1 MRLSFSGLW
10 RHRDFLT
17 LWTGQTISQ
26 FGSQVGAGAL
36 RYTAILMLGVTPV
49 QLSLLAAAQILPV
62 LILGLLVGVWVDR
75 RRRRPLL
82 IAADVGRGLLL
93 LSVPLAALLGMLRAE
108 QLYLVAAL
116 AGALSIV
123 FDVAYQSFLPTLV
136 RRDQLLEGNS
146 KLGVSESLAEIAG
159 PPSGGLLVQLV
170 GGPLAV
176 ALDALSFFAS
186 ALSIWS
192 IRTPEPRPAAQ
203 ERQRVLPEVAEGLRA
218 TLHHPLL
225 RPLLGIALTHSLA
238 GGIIGTLYDLY
249 LLRELGLAPAL
260 IGLTVAVGGV
270 SSLAGAFVASRLGAR
285 FGIGPTMGIVLA
297 VGALDAQLIPLAH
310 GPWALGML
318 LLSQAGD
325 IAHTVFVLNALS
337 LRQAAVPPHLLGRVN
352 ASFQVLSTG
361 ALLIGTLL
369 AGLLAERLGLRLAI
383 AVGTLGFATACL
395 WVFGSPLWRV
405 RQTPEALEPEPAGQE
420 AGAAA

>member
-26 FGSQVGAGAL
+26 LGSHVGAGAL
-36 RYTAILMLGVTPV
+36 RYTAILVLGATPV

-75 RRRRPLL
+75 RHRRPLL

-93 LSVPLAALLGMLRAE
+93 LSVPAAALLGVLRAE
-108 QLYLVAAL
+108 QLYVVAAL
-116 AGALSIV
+116 AGALSIL

-192 IRTPEPRPAAQ
+192 IRAPEPKPVGQAR
-203 ERQRVLPEVAEGLRA
+203 RRVLPDVAEGLRA
-218 TLHHPLL
+218 ALHHPLL
-225 RPLLGIALTHSLA
+225 RPLLGIAVTQGVA

-270 SSLAGAFVASRLGAR
+270 SSLAGAFVAGRLSAR
-285 FGIGPTMGIVLA
+285 FGLGPTMGIALA
-297 VGALDAQLIPLAH
+297 LGSLDAQLIPLAH
-310 GPWALGML
+310 GPWALGMIV
-318 LLSQAGD
+318 LSQACD
-325 IAHTVFVLNALS
+325 ITYAVFMINALS
-337 LRQAAVPPHLLGRVN
+337 LRQAVVPPHLLGRVS
-352 ASFQVLSTG
+352 ASFQVLGTG
-361 ALLIGTLL
+361 ALLVGTLL

-383 AVGTLGFATACL
+383 AVGTLGIATSSL
-395 WVFGSPLWRV
+395 WIFGSPLWRV
-405 RQTPEALEPEPAGQE
+405 RQTPEPLEPEGAGQE
-420 AGAAA
+420 AGAAV